1 MNILPLIFAFLI
13 IFSCFAATFL
23 KEVKSFLLAE
33 TVTDSYDRVERNL
46 KNFIVRKAYHKL
58 KGETVSSNKA
68 PNPTQ
73 PKKMK
78 TYTSY
83 RSLFPPQEL
92 SKFNLAPLAAYSGEF
107 KLHPL
112 YQPLAELLR
121 ILYGENLFKQ
131 GKMEKIEYQ
140 ILDAMLVKAGKN
152 PEAES
157 LTELNP
163 DDPVVKKI
171 YYTMLKGTN
180 QYAIHEKGIPP
191 LEDFLCIRKESP
203 AISFSFASGALLE
216 ALFGR
221 ETSSYI
227 FGEEKKKAEESN
239 NYYYLPKE
247 ELQALLMKNP
257 AQFSQFSPLEPYID
271 YSKQF
276 KPRTE
281 RGGKDEKTGLSVK
294 KSI

>member
-23 KEVKSFLLAE
+23 KEVKSFLLME
-33 TVTDSYDRVERNL
+33 TVADSYDRVERNL
-46 KNFIVRKAYHKL
+46 KNFIVRKSYYKL
-58 KGETVSSNKA
+58 KGETLNSTKS
-68 PNPTQ
+68 PNEAQ
-73 PKKMK
+73 KKKMK

-83 RSLFPPQEL
+83 RSLFPPLEL
-92 SKFNLAPLAAYSGEF
+92 SKFNLAPLAEYMGEF

-112 YQPLAELLR
+112 YEPLAELLR

-131 GKMEKIEYQ
+131 EKLEKIEYR
-140 ILDAMLVKAGKN
+140 ILDTMLVKARKN
-152 PEAES
+152 PDAES

-163 DDPVVKKI
+163 DDPIVKKI

-180 QYAIHEKGIPP
+180 QYTLHGKGIPP
-191 LEDFLCIRKESP
+191 LEDFLYIRKESP
-203 AISFSFASGALLE
+203 AISFSFASAALLE

-221 ETSSYI
+221 ETSSHI
-227 FGEEKKKAEESN
+227 FVEEKKKAQESN
-239 NYYYLPKE
+239 TYYYLPKN
-247 ELQALLMKNP
+247 ELQTLLMKNP
-257 AQFSQFSPLEPYID
+257 VLFSHFSPLEPYID

-281 RGGKDEKTGLSVK
+281 RGGKDDRTGLSVK